1 MPIQNPYADELD
13 KKRKKMNPAEIRIKN
28 FEIKPMKAPTQNPQ
42 PLKKSYSDEN
52 MFETFTKDLMK
63 SVKNQDQINEK
74 KLEDFK
80 QEQIKKNYRKKHFEV
95 KHSSY
100 DLTTHCSKV
109 DESFVDY
116 IGEPD

>member
-1 MPIQNPYADELD
+1 M
-13 KKRKKMNPAEIRIKN
+13 
-28 FEIKPMKAPTQNPQ
+28 
-42 PLKKSYSDEN
+42 
-52 MFETFTKDLMK
+52 
-63 SVKNQDQINEK
+63 
-74 KLEDFK
+74 EDFK

-116 IGEPD
+116 IGEPDQSDDEI